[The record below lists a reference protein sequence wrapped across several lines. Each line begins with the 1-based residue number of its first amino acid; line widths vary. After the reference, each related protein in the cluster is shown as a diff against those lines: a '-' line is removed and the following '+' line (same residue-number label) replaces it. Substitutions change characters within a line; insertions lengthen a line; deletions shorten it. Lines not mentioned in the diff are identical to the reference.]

1 MKALKFSATKIA
13 GENQM
18 WRFVLPALAM
28 MGALLVLFAGA
39 LGDLR
44 SWPEV
49 SRGATSIMAAVTPDQ
64 APSPVPSTPS
74 AQLPAPP
81 GPAQQAASDASQRQ
95 VSWLQQQASVL
106 QTQIDQRKQELDQR
120 TQEVNQ
126 IKQQLSQSTQEL
138 NQRTQD
144 LNQRKQQIAQQS
156 HEVDALRGEADK
168 LRKSLEALHQQQQRA
183 AQEAAQ
189 ARQKTQDQQL
199 AVAIQSAGANQ
210 SRPSPVR
217 RPGSPDQQVASN
229 TPAMQP
235 MLRPS
240 ASQQLMTARQWL
252 AAGRPE
258 QARRVLA
265 VVQTQMVF
273 QPVTPDQP
281 VEQEGNASATYV
293 GDAIRWLDRGANG
306 QAMAAINR
314 AIAGIGNGLPNAWA
328 GYPAEGPSSYVQTAR
343 TGYYSDYSYR

>member
-1 MKALKFSATKIA
+1 
-13 GENQM
+13 M

-28 MGALLVLFAGA
+28 VGALLVLFAGA

-44 SWPEV
+44 SWPEL
-49 SRGATSIMAAVTPDQ
+49 SRGATSIIAAVTPDT
-64 APSPVPSTPS
+64 PSPGPSTPI
-74 AQLPAPP
+74 AQLPAQP
-81 GPAQQAASDASQRQ
+81 GPAQQAASDPSKHQ

-120 TQEVNQ
+120 TQELNQ
-126 IKQQLSQSTQEL
+126 IKQALGQSTQELNQRTQEL

-144 LNQRKQQIAQQS
+144 LNQRTQQIAQQS

-168 LRKSLEALHQQQQRA
+168 LRKSLETLRQQQQRA

-199 AVAIQSAGANQ
+199 AMANQSAVANQ

-229 TPAMQP
+229 APATQP
-235 MLRPS
+235 MLTPS

-258 QARRVLA
+258 EARRVLA

-314 AIAGIGNGLPNAWA
+314 AIAGVGNGPPNAWP

-343 TGYYSDYSYR
+343 PGYYSDYSYR